1 MELSI
6 NNQDQTVAIK
16 TERAFIIS
24 EQALGYFKDG
34 INHKSANLLAELLVK
49 ELAARAVV
57 VTDTDTV
64 LAHVLR
70 DDSRHNGDVNYHN
83 VNNININN
91 NVSEIDN
98 LLADPFRLDIFKQA
112 VATSTIQVLKQDELL
127 PATLIIPFNC
137 AKQPAGTIIINFA
150 KPEQIGTIEVVLV
163 EGLGRLIS
171 YQLSLLETEKLR
183 ILLKDTEVRSL
194 QAQINPHFLFN
205 TLNTIVSLIR
215 VNPEQARMVMVH
227 LANFMRMNLKMM
239 ASPLVSLEQEL
250 ILLESYIQIIE
261 IRFADQLTVELDIAE
276 DLEFFRIPPATIQP
290 LLENSIRH
298 GLKKTTKDGKVVVSI
313 RRTEAGARVV
323 IRDNGSGI
331 SEEVLSN
338 LAKQHVYSRKGNG
351 IGVYNVNQ
359 RLTSLLGDKSQLSI
373 RNLQEGGCEISFFLP
388 LMQPERSYY

>member
-1 MELSI
+1 MELSN
-6 NNQDQTVAIK
+6 NNQDQTAAIK

-57 VTDTDTV
+57 VTDTEMV

-70 DDSRHNGDVNYHN
+70 DSTNQD
-83 VNNININN
+83 NININN
-91 NVSEIDN
+91 NSVNNSSIYNAIDK
-98 LLADPFRLDIFKQA
+98 LLADPFQLDVFKQA
-112 VATSTIQVLKQDELL
+112 VTTSTIQVLKHDQLL
-127 PATLIIPFNC
+127 QATLIIPFNC
-137 AKQPAGTIIINFA
+137 AKQAAGTIIINFT
-150 KPEQIGTIEVVLV
+150 KPEQIGTIEVVLA

-250 ILLESYIQIIE
+250 VLLESYIQIIE
-261 IRFADQLTVELDIAE
+261 IRFADQLTVELDIAD

-298 GLKKTTKDGKVVVSI
+298 GLKKTTKDGKIVVSI
-313 RRTEAGARVV
+313 HRIEAGARV
-323 IRDNGSGI
+323 IITDNGSGI
-331 SEEVLSN
+331 PEEVLAN

-388 LMQPERSYY
+388 LMQSERGYY